1 MWNLIYNNYSC
12 SEIETFKSYQKLF
25 EKLLM
30 VKSNINNKGKETP
43 IFLKCKTSLKEQKKD
58 EERRITKINNLLNTK
73 IKSVMNSPSKY
84 SKIFSSPKYCPAFD
98 KQRFNFSRIELE
110 KKINSENNSLL
121 IRFIKRRP
129 TYSTKNLLRKY
140 NYEQYIKNNI
150 SKSKFLPK
158 VSLNLRT
165 FGDFKT
171 NFIKDSINLFNKFE
185 NLNNTTL
192 SEINNNNPIKKNL
205 VYEKIN
211 KTNIPFNENNN
222 SYLSVKES
230 LNRIQKHL
238 IKNISLK
245 IDNINHINK
254 K

>member
-43 IFLKCKTSLKEQKKD
+43 IFLKCKTSLKELKKD
-58 EERRITKINNLLNTK
+58 EERKITKINNLLNTK

-171 NFIKDSINLFNKFE
+171 NFIKDSAILFNKFE

-192 SEINNNNPIKKNL
+192 SEISNNNPIKKNL

-211 KTNIPFNENNN
+211 KTNIFFNENNN
-222 SYLSVKES
+222 SYLSAKES